1 MKRQSLVIGRTNA
14 GKTLF
19 CLQFAKYLGIREL
32 QWLMERTDGA
42 TLRKRVKIDEAA
54 STMASPDKH
63 TTRQL
68 QSMYVDVPRGKT
80 SRQFIVTDSTG
91 LSEGIHEDQ
100 TVRQAM
106 AQTLRTMID
115 AQLVL
120 HVVDAHA
127 VTPVNREVSKNPLR
141 PQLMGLD
148 HQLVQFGLTR
158 PGYVILANKMD
169 LPGAEAGLKSLR
181 KAFPKLT
188 IFPISSLT
196 GSGFQEVKRHVWRLV

>member
-1 MKRQSLVIGRTNA
+1 MKRPSLVIGRTNA

-42 TLRKRVKIDEAA
+42 TLRKRVNIDEAV

-80 SRQFIVTDSTG
+80 SRQLIVTDSTG
-91 LSEGIHEDQ
+91 LSEGIHEDN
-100 TVRQAM
+100 TVRLAM
-106 AQTLRTMID
+106 AQTLRTMVD
-115 AQLVL
+115 AQLIL
-120 HVVDAHA
+120 HVVDANT
-127 VTPVNREVSKNPLR
+127 VTGMNDVKKKAER
-141 PQLMGLD
+141 PQFMALD

-169 LPGAEAGLKSLR
+169 LPGADLGYKALR
-181 KAFPKLT
+181 RTFPKLT

-196 GSGFQEVKRHVWRLV
+196 GSGFQEVKRYVWRLV